1 MALPRFGSLFLV
13 LLLLGATP
21 AQATIIEGIEFT
33 NLVSVDVPGG
43 TNLLLSTSEDVYVFV
58 PNGLSADS
66 IDLIVNLQ
74 IIIDAPISAN
84 TVSLC
89 NDPTV
94 CPTGE
99 FDLQNDVLVTAL
111 DPVGSFR
118 IEAGGSIILSTTP
131 IPEPSTSTLV
141 VLGLF
146 SLATWRRAT

>member
-1 MALPRFGSLFLV
+1 MVLPRTGYLALALV
-13 LLLLGATP
+13 WLTATP
-21 AQATIIEGIEFT
+21 AMATIIEGVEFT
-33 NLVSVDVPGG
+33 DLVSVDVPAG
-43 TNLLLSTSEDVYVFV
+43 TNLLLTTSEDVYVFV
-58 PNGLSADS
+58 PNGLFADS

-89 NDPTV
+89 NDPIV
-94 CPTGE
+94 CPMGE

-131 IPEPSTSTLV
+131 IPEPSTATLV

-146 SLATWRRAT
+146 ALASWRRAA

>member
-1 MALPRFGSLFLV
+1 MVLPRPGYLALALV
-13 LLLLGATP
+13 WLTATP
-21 AQATIIEGIEFT
+21 AMATLIEGVEFT
-33 NLVSVDVPGG
+33 DLVSVDVPAG
-43 TNLLLSTSEDVYVFV
+43 TNLLLTTSEDVYVFV
-58 PNGLSADS
+58 PNGLFADS
-66 IDLIVNLQ
+66 IDLIANLQ

-99 FDLQNDVLVTAL
+99 FDLQNDVLVAAL

-146 SLATWRRAT
+146 ALATWRRAA